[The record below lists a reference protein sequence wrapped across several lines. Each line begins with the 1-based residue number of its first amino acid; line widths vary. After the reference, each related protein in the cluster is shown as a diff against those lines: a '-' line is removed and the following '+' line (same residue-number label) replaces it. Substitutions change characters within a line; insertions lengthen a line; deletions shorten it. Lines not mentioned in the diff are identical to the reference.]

1 MSHFVYADNAA
12 TTPVSPAVFQAMEPW
27 LRGGYG
33 NPSSIYSIARDAKAA
48 VENAREQVAAVIG
61 AKPSEII
68 FTGCGSESDNMALK
82 GIALAYRDKGRHI
95 ISTKIEHHAVLHTL
109 EYLAKLGYD
118 ITYLDVDA
126 DGLVNPADVEAA
138 IRPDTILIS
147 VMAANNEIGTVE
159 PIAEI
164 GAIAAAHK
172 IPFHTDAVQAYGHIP
187 LDVSAMRLSLLSLSA
202 HKLYGP
208 KGVGALYV
216 KSGTRIDTFLHGGG
230 QERGR
235 RGGTENVAGI
245 VGLGVAAEA
254 AAAAM
259 PVESPRIAA
268 MRDRL
273 ITELCKL
280 PYSRLTGHPTRRL
293 PGNASF
299 CFEAIEGES
308 LVLTLDMLGVAASS
322 GSACSSGS
330 LDPSHVLMAIGLPHE
345 VAHGSLRLSLGAEN
359 SDADVDHIIA
369 SVRSAVDRL
378 RSMSPLWEDMFPA
391 GTMKKQQTAPVK

>member
-1 MSHFVYADNAA
+1 MSRYVYADNAA
-12 TTPVSPAVFQAMEPW
+12 TTPVSEAVFRAMEPW

-33 NPSSIYSIARDAKAA
+33 NPSSIYSIGREAHEA
-48 VENAREQVAAVIG
+48 VEHARAQVAAVIG
-61 AKPSEII
+61 ASPSEIV
-68 FTGCGSESDNMALK
+68 FTGCGSEADNFAVK
-82 GIALAYRDKGRHI
+82 GIASAQRNRGRHI
-95 ISTKIEHHAVLHTL
+95 ISTKIEHHAMLHTFD
-109 EYLAKLGYD
+109 YLKKLGFE
-118 ITYLDVDA
+118 ITLLDVDS
-126 DGLVNPADVEAA
+126 DGLVSPADVEAA

-147 VMAANNEIGTVE
+147 VMAANNEIGTIE
-159 PIAEI
+159 PLAEI
-164 GAIAAAHK
+164 GAVAAAHK

-187 LDVSAMRLSLLSLSA
+187 LDVREMNLSLLSLSG

-208 KGVGALYV
+208 KGIGALYIKNGV
-216 KSGTRIDTFLHGGG
+216 RIDTFLHGGG

-254 AAAAM
+254 AAASMAE
-259 PVESPRIAA
+259 ESARIAA

-273 ITELCKL
+273 IAELLKI
-280 PYSRLTGHPTRRL
+280 PYSRLNGHPTRRL

-359 SDADVDHIIA
+359 TEEDVDRIVDA
-369 SVRSAVDRL
+369 VRTAVSRL
-378 RSMSPLWEDMFPA
+378 RDMSPMWEDM
-391 GTMKKQQTAPVK
+391 MKQQSSGK

>member
-1 MSHFVYADNAA
+1 MENTEKVVYVDNAA
-12 TTPVSPAVFQAMEPW
+12 TTACAPEVLEVMVQA
-27 LRGGYG
+27 LSGACG
-33 NPSSIYSIARDAKAA
+33 NPSSHYSIGYEAKEFVDTGRAQVAKAI
-48 VENAREQVAAVIG
+48 NATPA
-61 AKPSEII
+61 EIF
-68 FTGCGSESDNMALK
+68 FTGCGSEADNFAVK
-82 GIALAYRDKGRHI
+82 GIASAQRNRGRHI
-95 ISTKIEHHAVLHTL
+95 ISTKIEHHAMLHTFD
-109 EYLAKLGYD
+109 YLKKLGFE
-118 ITYLDVDA
+118 ITLLDVDS
-126 DGLVNPADVEAA
+126 DGLVSPADVEAA

-147 VMAANNEIGTVE
+147 VMAANNEIGTIE
-159 PIAEI
+159 PLAEI
-164 GAIAAAHK
+164 GAVAAAHK

-187 LDVSAMRLSLLSLSA
+187 IDVREMNLSLLSLSG

-208 KGVGALYV
+208 KGIGALYIKNGV
-216 KSGTRIDTFLHGGG
+216 RIDTFLHGGG

-254 AAAAM
+254 AAASMAE
-259 PVESPRIAA
+259 ESARISA

-273 ITELCKL
+273 IAELLKI
-280 PYSRLTGHPTRRL
+280 PYSRLNGHPTRRL

-359 SDADVDHIIA
+359 TEEDVDRIVDAVRA
-369 SVRSAVDRL
+369 SVSRL
-378 RSMSPLWEDMFPA
+378 RDMSPMWEDM
-391 GTMKKQQTAPVK
+391 MKQQSPGK

>member
-1 MSHFVYADNAA
+1 MSRYVYADNAA
-12 TTPVSPAVFQAMEPW
+12 TTPVSEAVFRAMEPW

-33 NPSSIYSIARDAKAA
+33 NPSSIYSIGREAHEA
-48 VENAREQVAAVIG
+48 VEHARAQVAAVIG
-61 AKPSEII
+61 ASPSEIV
-68 FTGCGSESDNMALK
+68 FTGCGSEADNFAVK
-82 GIALAYRDKGRHI
+82 GIASAQRNRGRHI
-95 ISTKIEHHAVLHTL
+95 ISTKIEHHAMLHTFD
-109 EYLAKLGYD
+109 YLKKLGFE
-118 ITYLDVDA
+118 ITLLDVDS
-126 DGLVNPADVEAA
+126 DGLVSPADVEAA

-147 VMAANNEIGTVE
+147 VMAANNEIGTIE
-159 PIAEI
+159 PLAEI
-164 GAIAAAHK
+164 GAVAAAHK

-187 LDVSAMRLSLLSLSA
+187 LDVREMNLSLLSLSG

-208 KGVGALYV
+208 KGIGALYIRNGV
-216 KSGTRIDTFLHGGG
+216 RIDTFLHGGG

-254 AAAAM
+254 AAASMAE
-259 PVESPRIAA
+259 ESARISA

-273 ITELCKL
+273 IAELLKI
-280 PYSRLTGHPTRRL
+280 PYSRLNGHPTRRL

-359 SDADVDHIIA
+359 TEEDVDRIVDAVRA
-369 SVRSAVDRL
+369 SVSRL
-378 RSMSPLWEDMFPA
+378 RDMSPMWEDM
-391 GTMKKQQTAPVK
+391 MKQQSSGK

>member
-1 MSHFVYADNAA
+1 MSRYVYADNAA
-12 TTPVSPAVFQAMEPW
+12 TTPVSEAVFRAMEPW

-33 NPSSIYSIARDAKAA
+33 NPSSIYSIGREAHEA
-48 VENAREQVAAVIG
+48 VEHARAQVAAVIG
-61 AKPSEII
+61 ASPSEIV
-68 FTGCGSESDNMALK
+68 FTGCGSEADNFAVK
-82 GIALAYRDKGRHI
+82 GIASAQRNRGRHI
-95 ISTKIEHHAVLHTL
+95 ISTKIEHHAMLHTFD
-109 EYLAKLGYD
+109 YLKKLGFE
-118 ITYLDVDA
+118 ITLLDVDS
-126 DGLVNPADVEAA
+126 DGLVSPADVEAA

-147 VMAANNEIGTVE
+147 VMAANNEIGTIE
-159 PIAEI
+159 PLAEI
-164 GAIAAAHK
+164 GAVAAAHK

-187 LDVSAMRLSLLSLSA
+187 IDVREMNISLLSLSG

-208 KGVGALYV
+208 KGVGALYIKNGV
-216 KSGTRIDTFLHGGG
+216 RIDTFLHGGG

-254 AAAAM
+254 AAASMAE
-259 PVESPRIAA
+259 ESARIAA

-273 ITELCKL
+273 IAELLKI
-280 PYSRLTGHPTRRL
+280 PYSRLNGHPTRRL

-359 SDADVDHIIA
+359 TEEDVDRIVDAVRA
-369 SVRSAVDRL
+369 SVSRL
-378 RSMSPLWEDMFPA
+378 RDMSPMWEDM
-391 GTMKKQQTAPVK
+391 MKQQSPGK

>member
-1 MSHFVYADNAA
+1 MSRYVYADNAA
-12 TTPVSPAVFQAMEPW
+12 TTPVSEAVFRAMEPW
-27 LRGGYG
+27 LRSGYG
-33 NPSSIYSIARDAKAA
+33 NPSSIYSIGREAHEA
-48 VENAREQVAAVIG
+48 VEHARAQVAAVIG
-61 AKPSEII
+61 ASPSEIV
-68 FTGCGSESDNMALK
+68 FTGCGSEADNFAVK
-82 GIALAYRDKGRHI
+82 GIASAQRNRGRHI
-95 ISTKIEHHAVLHTL
+95 ISTKIEHHAMLHTFD
-109 EYLAKLGYD
+109 YLKKLGFE
-118 ITYLDVDA
+118 ITLLDVDS
-126 DGLVNPADVEAA
+126 DGLVSPADVEAA

-159 PIAEI
+159 PLAEI
-164 GAIAAAHK
+164 GAVAAAHK

-187 LDVSAMRLSLLSLSA
+187 IDVREMNISLLSLSG

-208 KGVGALYV
+208 KGIGALYIKNGV
-216 KSGTRIDTFLHGGG
+216 RIDTFLHGGG

-254 AAAAM
+254 AAASMAE
-259 PVESPRIAA
+259 ESARISA

-273 ITELCKL
+273 IAELLKI
-280 PYSRLTGHPTRRL
+280 PYSRLNGHPTRRL

-359 SDADVDHIIA
+359 TEEDVDRIVDAVRA
-369 SVRSAVDRL
+369 SVSRL
-378 RSMSPLWEDMFPA
+378 RDMSPMWEDM
-391 GTMKKQQTAPVK
+391 MKQQSPGK

>member
-1 MSHFVYADNAA
+1 MSRYVYADNAA
-12 TTPVSPAVFQAMEPW
+12 TTPVSEAVFRAMEPW

-33 NPSSIYSIARDAKAA
+33 NPSSIYSIGREAHEA
-48 VENAREQVAAVIG
+48 VEHARAQVAAVIG
-61 AKPSEII
+61 ASPSEIV
-68 FTGCGSESDNMALK
+68 FTGCGSEADNFAVK
-82 GIALAYRDKGRHI
+82 GIASAQRNRGRHI
-95 ISTKIEHHAVLHTL
+95 ISTKIEHHAMLHTFD
-109 EYLAKLGYD
+109 YLKKLGFE
-118 ITYLDVDA
+118 ITLLDVDS
-126 DGLVNPADVEAA
+126 DGLVSPADVEAA

-147 VMAANNEIGTVE
+147 VMAANNEIGTIE
-159 PIAEI
+159 PLAEI
-164 GAIAAAHK
+164 GAVAAAHK

-187 LDVSAMRLSLLSLSA
+187 LDVREMNLSLLSLSG

-208 KGVGALYV
+208 KGIGALYIKNGV
-216 KSGTRIDTFLHGGG
+216 RIDTFLHGGG

-254 AAAAM
+254 AAASMAE
-259 PVESPRIAA
+259 ESARIAA

-273 ITELCKL
+273 IAELLKI
-280 PYSRLTGHPTRRL
+280 PYSRLNGHPTRRL

-359 SDADVDHIIA
+359 TEEDVDRIVDAVRA
-369 SVRSAVDRL
+369 SVSRL
-378 RSMSPLWEDMFPA
+378 RDMSPMWEDM
-391 GTMKKQQTAPVK
+391 MKQQSPGK

>member
-1 MSHFVYADNAA
+1 MSRYVYADNAA
-12 TTPVSPAVFQAMEPW
+12 TTPVSEAVFRAMEPW

-33 NPSSIYSIARDAKAA
+33 NPSSIYSIGREAHEA
-48 VENAREQVAAVIG
+48 VEHARAQVAAVIG
-61 AKPSEII
+61 ASPSEIV
-68 FTGCGSESDNMALK
+68 FTGCGSEADNFAVK
-82 GIALAYRDKGRHI
+82 GIASAQRNRGRHI
-95 ISTKIEHHAVLHTL
+95 ISTKIEHHAMLHTFD
-109 EYLAKLGYD
+109 YLKKLGFE
-118 ITYLDVDA
+118 ITLLDVDS
-126 DGLVNPADVEAA
+126 DGLVSPADVEAA

-147 VMAANNEIGTVE
+147 VMAANNEIGTIE
-159 PIAEI
+159 PLAEI
-164 GAIAAAHK
+164 GAVAAAHK

-187 LDVSAMRLSLLSLSA
+187 IDVREMNISLLSLSG

-208 KGVGALYV
+208 KGIGALYIKNGV
-216 KSGTRIDTFLHGGG
+216 RIDTFLHGGG

-254 AAAAM
+254 AAASMAE
-259 PVESPRIAA
+259 ESARIAA

-273 ITELCKL
+273 IAELLKI
-280 PYSRLTGHPTRRL
+280 PYSRLNGHPTRRL

-359 SDADVDHIIA
+359 TEEDVDRIVDAVRA
-369 SVRSAVDRL
+369 SVSRL
-378 RSMSPLWEDMFPA
+378 RDMSPMWEDM
-391 GTMKKQQTAPVK
+391 MKQQSPGK

>member
-1 MSHFVYADNAA
+1 MSRYVYADNAA
-12 TTPVSPAVFQAMEPW
+12 TTPVSEAVFRAMEPW

-33 NPSSIYSIARDAKAA
+33 NPSSIYSIGREAHEA
-48 VENAREQVAAVIG
+48 VEHARAQVAAVIG
-61 AKPSEII
+61 ASPSEIV
-68 FTGCGSESDNMALK
+68 FTGCGSEADNFAVK
-82 GIALAYRDKGRHI
+82 GIASAQRNRGRHI
-95 ISTKIEHHAVLHTL
+95 ISTKIEHHAMLHTFD
-109 EYLAKLGYD
+109 YLKKLGFE
-118 ITYLDVDA
+118 ITLLDVDS
-126 DGLVNPADVEAA
+126 DGLVSPADVEAA

-147 VMAANNEIGTVE
+147 VMAANNEIGTIE
-159 PIAEI
+159 PLAEI
-164 GAIAAAHK
+164 GAVAAAHK

-187 LDVSAMRLSLLSLSA
+187 LDVREMNLSLLSLSG

-208 KGVGALYV
+208 KGIGALYIKNGV
-216 KSGTRIDTFLHGGG
+216 RIDTFLHGGG

-254 AAAAM
+254 AAASMAE
-259 PVESPRIAA
+259 ESARIAA

-273 ITELCKL
+273 IVELLKI
-280 PYSRLTGHPTRRL
+280 PYSRLNGHPTRRL

-359 SDADVDHIIA
+359 TEEDVDRIVDAVRA
-369 SVRSAVDRL
+369 SVSRL
-378 RSMSPLWEDMFPA
+378 RDMSPMWEDM
-391 GTMKKQQTAPVK
+391 MKQQSPGK

>member
-1 MSHFVYADNAA
+1 MSRYVYADNAA
-12 TTPVSPAVFQAMEPW
+12 TTPVSEAVFRAMEPW

-33 NPSSIYSIARDAKAA
+33 NPSSIYSIGREAHEA
-48 VENAREQVAAVIG
+48 VEHARAQVAAVIG
-61 AKPSEII
+61 ASPSEIV
-68 FTGCGSESDNMALK
+68 FTGCGSEADNFAVK
-82 GIALAYRDKGRHI
+82 GIASAQRNRGRHI
-95 ISTKIEHHAVLHTL
+95 ISTKIEHHAMLHTFD
-109 EYLAKLGYD
+109 YLKKLGFE
-118 ITYLDVDA
+118 ITLLDVDS
-126 DGLVNPADVEAA
+126 DGLVSPADVEAA

-147 VMAANNEIGTVE
+147 VMAANNEIGTIE
-159 PIAEI
+159 PLAEI
-164 GAIAAAHK
+164 GAVAAAHK

-187 LDVSAMRLSLLSLSA
+187 IDVREMNLSLLSLSG

-208 KGVGALYV
+208 KGIGALYIKNGV
-216 KSGTRIDTFLHGGG
+216 RIDTFLHGGG

-254 AAAAM
+254 AAASMAE
-259 PVESPRIAA
+259 ESARIAA

-273 ITELCKL
+273 IAELLKI
-280 PYSRLTGHPTRRL
+280 PYSRLNGHPTRRL

-359 SDADVDHIIA
+359 TEEDVDRIVDAVRA
-369 SVRSAVDRL
+369 SVSRL
-378 RSMSPLWEDMFPA
+378 RDMSPMWEDM
-391 GTMKKQQTAPVK
+391 MKQQSPGK

>member
-1 MSHFVYADNAA
+1 MSRYVYADNAA
-12 TTPVSPAVFQAMEPW
+12 TTPVSEAVFRAMEPW

-33 NPSSIYSIARDAKAA
+33 NPSSIYSIGREAHEA
-48 VENAREQVAAVIG
+48 VEHARAQVAAVIG
-61 AKPSEII
+61 ASPSEIV
-68 FTGCGSESDNMALK
+68 FTGCGSEADNFAVK
-82 GIALAYRDKGRHI
+82 GIASAQRNRGRHI
-95 ISTKIEHHAVLHTL
+95 ISPKIEHHAMLHTFD
-109 EYLAKLGYD
+109 YLKKLGFE
-118 ITYLDVDA
+118 ITLLDVDS
-126 DGLVNPADVEAA
+126 DGLVSPADVDAA

-147 VMAANNEIGTVE
+147 VMAANNEIGTIE
-159 PIAEI
+159 PLAEI
-164 GAIAAAHK
+164 GAVAAAHK

-187 LDVSAMRLSLLSLSA
+187 LDVREMNLSLLSLSG

-208 KGVGALYV
+208 KGIGALYIKNGV
-216 KSGTRIDTFLHGGG
+216 RIDTFLHGGG

-254 AAAAM
+254 AAASMAE
-259 PVESPRIAA
+259 ESARIAA

-273 ITELCKL
+273 IVELLKI
-280 PYSRLTGHPTRRL
+280 PYSRLNGHPTRRL

-359 SDADVDHIIA
+359 TEEDVDRIVDAVRA
-369 SVRSAVDRL
+369 SVSRL
-378 RSMSPLWEDMFPA
+378 RDMSPMWEDM
-391 GTMKKQQTAPVK
+391 MKQQSPGK

>member
-1 MSHFVYADNAA
+1 MSRYVYADNAA
-12 TTPVSPAVFQAMEPW
+12 TTPVSEAVFRAMEPW

-33 NPSSIYSIARDAKAA
+33 NPSSIYSIGREAHEA
-48 VENAREQVAAVIG
+48 VEHARAQVAAVIG
-61 AKPSEII
+61 ASPSEIV
-68 FTGCGSESDNMALK
+68 FTGCGSEADNFAVK
-82 GIALAYRDKGRHI
+82 GIASAQRNRGRHI
-95 ISTKIEHHAVLHTL
+95 ISTKIEHHAMLHTFD
-109 EYLAKLGYD
+109 YLKKLGFE
-118 ITYLDVDA
+118 ITLLDVDS
-126 DGLVNPADVEAA
+126 DGLVSPADVEAA

-159 PIAEI
+159 PLAEI
-164 GAIAAAHK
+164 GAVAAAHK

-187 LDVSAMRLSLLSLSA
+187 IDVREMNISLLSLSG

-208 KGVGALYV
+208 KGIGALYIRNGV
-216 KSGTRIDTFLHGGG
+216 RIDTFLHGGG

-254 AAAAM
+254 AAASMAE
-259 PVESPRIAA
+259 ESARIAA

-273 ITELCKL
+273 IAELLKI
-280 PYSRLTGHPTRRL
+280 PYSRLNGHPTRRL

-359 SDADVDHIIA
+359 TEEDVDRIVDA
-369 SVRSAVDRL
+369 VRTAVSRL
-378 RSMSPLWEDMFPA
+378 RDMSPMWEDM
-391 GTMKKQQTAPVK
+391 MKQQSSGK

>member
-1 MSHFVYADNAA
+1 MSRYVYADNAA
-12 TTPVSPAVFQAMEPW
+12 TTPVSEAVFRAMEPW

-33 NPSSIYSIARDAKAA
+33 NPSSIYSIGREAHEA
-48 VENAREQVAAVIG
+48 VEHARAQVAAVIG
-61 AKPSEII
+61 ASPSEIV
-68 FTGCGSESDNMALK
+68 FTGCGSEADNFAVK
-82 GIALAYRDKGRHI
+82 GIASAQRNRGHHI
-95 ISTKIEHHAVLHTL
+95 ISTKIEHHAMLHTFD
-109 EYLAKLGYD
+109 YLKKLGFE
-118 ITYLDVDA
+118 ITLLDVDS
-126 DGLVNPADVEAA
+126 DGLVSPADVEAA

-159 PIAEI
+159 PLAEI
-164 GAIAAAHK
+164 GAVAAAHK

-187 LDVSAMRLSLLSLSA
+187 LDVREMNLSLLSLSG

-208 KGVGALYV
+208 KGVGALYIRNGV
-216 KSGTRIDTFLHGGG
+216 RIDTFLHGGG

-254 AAAAM
+254 AAASMAE
-259 PVESPRIAA
+259 ESARIAA

-273 ITELCKL
+273 IAELLKI
-280 PYSRLTGHPTRRL
+280 PYSRLNGHPTRRL

-359 SDADVDHIIA
+359 TEEDVDRIVDAVRA
-369 SVRSAVDRL
+369 SVSRL
-378 RSMSPLWEDMFPA
+378 RDMSPMWEDM
-391 GTMKKQQTAPVK
+391 MKQQSPGK

>member
-1 MSHFVYADNAA
+1 MSRYVYADNAA
-12 TTPVSPAVFQAMEPW
+12 TTPVSEAVFRAMEPW

-33 NPSSIYSIARDAKAA
+33 NPSSIYSIGREAHEA
-48 VENAREQVAAVIG
+48 VEHARAQVAAVIG
-61 AKPSEII
+61 ASPSEIV
-68 FTGCGSESDNMALK
+68 FTGCGSEADNFAVK
-82 GIALAYRDKGRHI
+82 GIASAQRKRGRHI
-95 ISTKIEHHAVLHTL
+95 ISTKIEHHAMLHTFD
-109 EYLAKLGYD
+109 YLKKLGFE
-118 ITYLDVDA
+118 ITLLDVDS
-126 DGLVNPADVEAA
+126 DGLVSPADVEAA

-147 VMAANNEIGTVE
+147 VMAANNEIGTIE
-159 PIAEI
+159 PLAEI
-164 GAIAAAHK
+164 GAVAAAHK

-187 LDVSAMRLSLLSLSA
+187 LDVREMNLSLLSLSV

-208 KGVGALYV
+208 KGIGALYIKNGV
-216 KSGTRIDTFLHGGG
+216 RIDTFLHGGG

-254 AAAAM
+254 AAASMAE
-259 PVESPRIAA
+259 ESARIAA

-273 ITELCKL
+273 IAELLKI
-280 PYSRLTGHPTRRL
+280 PYSRLNGHPTRRL

-359 SDADVDHIIA
+359 TEEDVDRIVDAVRA
-369 SVRSAVDRL
+369 SVSRL
-378 RSMSPLWEDMFPA
+378 RDMSPMWEDM
-391 GTMKKQQTAPVK
+391 MKQQSPGK